1 MSENHLV
8 NKDDASIQEWNTNL
22 NYEDMDHDAGN
33 PKNSLYQTCRDSL
46 FNNIE
51 DIDYPDLAYV
61 KPIIIPK
68 KDIYTKPSVIRENFS
83 IRDTEPAEKIGMNE
97 KYTPAYYF
105 DPATRKYPAEFP
117 SSVMKYRNKTIDL
130 KKYGLNVKITFKFM
144 NNNFQEVAKPTVI
157 AATINIDHT
166 NFQDEYTEYIHKT
179 GYSMAAT
186 KSKRQ
191 LKIPDNNRQT
201 AEEYNHLI
209 NQILILGNGEK
220 DHFFNMNQNNV
231 TPDNIKRGQRM
242 ILYKLLGD
250 LLHAVFSTPEDLVFT
265 LDTYLKDRCRRNGI
279 AVVAKEKNQL
289 DVMFIP
295 NTKLYNVWIDKL
307 YDNGNELFGGTIA
320 KNQSKLHIKKS
331 ATKPPAKKGLVKGLT
346 GKEKLLAD
354 GRKEVS
360 QYMTVRKTGERYKKI
375 LVSCFNYH
383 IAGEEIPD
391 FYGGNHNEYKE
402 LDSFL
407 EYHTLK
413 DIKEHSLFELLKYAK
428 EKIKNQ
434 QSINQKVIKE
444 INGEEIDQ
452 KVIEKIN
459 GEEEIDQEMT
469 INTELIFSEGVISVE
484 NEMLT
489 LINKLSEFSNEKTMG
504 KSDEMNDL
512 IELLVDK
519 TSMLSEPDLETYLI
533 RSICKDDNKSL
544 EVINLLN
551 SLTNDSGL
559 FIYDYRLLNDFVEN
573 FDSIKEGIGQT
584 NEAAVSETMEEDAI
598 ETMEKSETGDFS
610 LLRNKITGYTDRNEK
625 YQPTQEDFDK
635 YNLLPKN
642 EKTEIDSIMNN
653 NIMKT
658 NVPSKINTI
667 FNEPPSIPVGVGG
680 KASKTKKNKR
690 KKQKTHKRKTK
701 RRQIKKNKISRKKN

>member
-1 MSENHLV
+1 MLENYLV
-8 NKDDASIQEWNTNL
+8 NKTDATFQEWNNNL

-105 DPATRKYPAEFP
+105 DPASRRYPAEFP

-130 KKYGLNVKITFKFM
+130 EKYGLNVKITFKFM
-144 NNNFQEVAKPTVI
+144 NNNFQEVEKPTVI
-157 AATINIDHT
+157 AATININHKY
-166 NFQDEYTEYIHKT
+166 FKDEYTEYIHKT

-186 KSKRQ
+186 KSKKQ
-191 LKIPDNNRQT
+191 LKIPDNKRQT
-201 AEEYNHLI
+201 ADEFNHLI
-209 NQILILGNGEK
+209 QQILILGNGEK
-220 DHFFNMNQNNV
+220 DHFFNTNQANV

-250 LLHAVFSTPEDLVFT
+250 LLHAAFATPEDMVFT
-265 LDTYLKDRCRRNGI
+265 LDTYLKDRCRKNGI

-289 DVMFIP
+289 DVMFDVK
-295 NTKLYNVWIDKL
+295 TKLYKVWIDKL
-307 YDNGNELFGGTIA
+307 YDNGKELFGGTIA
-320 KNQSKLHIKKS
+320 KKPSKLPIKKS
-331 ATKPPAKKGLVKGLT
+331 ATKPSAKKAPVKGELT

-360 QYMTVRKTGERYKKI
+360 QYMTVRKTGEKYKKI

-402 LDSFL
+402 LDHFL
-407 EYHTLK
+407 EYYTLK
-413 DIKEHSLFELLKYAK
+413 DVKEHSLAELLKYAK
-428 EKIKNQ
+428 DKIENQ
-434 QSINQKVIKE
+434 QRINQDI
-444 INGEEIDQ
+444 
-452 KVIEKIN
+452 IEKIN
-459 GEEEIDQEMT
+459 DDKEIDQEMT
-469 INTELIFSEGVISVE
+469 INTELTFSEGVISIE

-489 LINKLSEFSNEKTMG
+489 LINKLSEFSDEKTMG
-504 KSDEMNDL
+504 KSDEMNNL

-519 TSMLSEPDLETYLI
+519 TSMISEPDLETYLI

-559 FIYDYRLLNDFVEN
+559 FIYDYRLLNDFIEN
-573 FDSIKEGIGQT
+573 FDLIKEETEQVNQEI
-584 NEAAVSETMEEDAI
+584 VSETMEEDAT
-598 ETMEKSETGDFS
+598 ENMEESTNSDFS
-610 LLRNKITGYTDRNEK
+610 LLRDKITAHTNRNDK
-625 YQPTQEDFDK
+625 YDPTQEDINK
-635 YNLLPKN
+635 YNLLPEE
-642 EKTEIDSIMNN
+642 EKREIDSILKDNFMR
-653 NIMKT
+653 T
-658 NVPSKINTI
+658 NEPQKLNTI
-667 FNEPPSIPVGVGG
+667 FNEPSAISVGVGG
-680 KASKTKKNKR
+680 KTNKTKKIKR
-690 KKQKTHKRKTK
+690 KKQKTNKRKTK
-701 RRQIKKNKISRKKN
+701 RRQIKKNKISKKNKN

>member
-1 MSENHLV
+1 MSENYLV
-8 NKDDASIQEWNTNL
+8 KKDDPTLQEWNTNL

-33 PKNSLYQTCRDSL
+33 PKNPLYQICRDSL

-51 DIDYPDLAYV
+51 DLDYPNLVYV

-105 DPATRKYPAEFP
+105 DPASRRYPAEFP

-130 KKYGLNVKITFKFM
+130 EKYGLNVKITFKFM

-157 AATINIDHT
+157 AATININHK

-186 KSKRQ
+186 KSKKQ
-191 LKIPDNNRQT
+191 LKIPDNKRQT

-220 DHFFNMNQNNV
+220 DHFFNMNQANI
-231 TPDNIKRGQRM
+231 TPDNIKQGQRM

-250 LLHAVFSTPEDLVFT
+250 LLHAVFATPEDMVFT

-307 YDNGNELFGGTIA
+307 YDNGDEILGGTIA
-320 KNQSKLHIKKS
+320 KKTAKNASKIPIKASSKR
-331 ATKPPAKKGLVKGLT
+331 APAKVKKDGLT

-383 IAGEEIPD
+383 IAGEVIPE
-391 FYGGNHNEYKE
+391 FRGGNHNEYKD
-402 LDSFL
+402 LDDFL

-413 DIKEHSLFELLKYAK
+413 DIKEHSLSELLKYAK
-428 EKIKNQ
+428 EKIENQ
-434 QSINQKVIKE
+434 QRINQDVVE
-444 INGEEIDQ
+444 RIND
-452 KVIEKIN
+452 EK
-459 GEEEIDQEMT
+459 EIDQELT

-489 LINKLSEFSNEKTMG
+489 LINKLSEFSDEKTMG

-519 TSMLSEPDLETYLI
+519 TSMISEPDLETYLI
-533 RSICKDDNKSL
+533 RSICQDDNKSL

-551 SLTNDSGL
+551 SLTNEAGL
-559 FIYDYRLLNDFVEN
+559 FIYDYRLLNDFVEK
-573 FDSIKEGIGQT
+573 FDLIKEGIGQT
-584 NEAAVSETMEEDAI
+584 NETVVSETMEE
-598 ETMEKSETGDFS
+598 SETGDFS
-610 LLRNKITGYTDRNEK
+610 LLRDKITGYTDRSEK

-658 NVPSKINTI
+658 NVPSKITDTV
-667 FNEPPSIPVGVGG
+667 FRSPVLVGG
-680 KASKTKKNKR
+680 KANKTKKNKR

-701 RRQIKKNKISRKKN
+701 RRQIKKNKISKKTKN